1 MYFRNPQLHLSILEH
16 CMSYQ
21 ISLTVGYPEIFDN
34 KSVSIKYFDVE
45 FTKKI
50 RGDRNGEVEVVTRHA
65 SQIGKQLSFEYR
77 IKLESGIYYREKFA
91 KIDDDGK
98 ILYGWDNSPD
108 FIRLTFYVEF
118 AKGT

>member
-1 MYFRNPQLHLSILEH
+1 
-16 CMSYQ
+16 MSYQ

-65 SQIGKQLSFEYR
+65 SQIGKQLSFENR
-77 IKLESGIYYREKFA
+77 IKLESGIYYREKC
-91 KIDDDGK
+91 
-98 ILYGWDNSPD
+98 
-108 FIRLTFYVEF
+108 
-118 AKGT
+118 AKGNLMMAGFCVFGMIHRILFDSFFM